1 MADIPAEKPF
11 RVGIFRTA
19 AEASKAIDALLA
31 AGFKKEELAVV
42 CADQSV
48 EKFRD
53 IPHPSPGPARRD
65 DPMKGARTIEGVL
78 GGAALAA
85 AAIASGGFGVPGG
98 EGVIVE
104 GEALVMPGHVRDE
117 EGGPVGPLYAQ
128 AVRDGHV
135 LVAVELPDEGAS
147 TRLPLAE
154 QILKDHGSDPSLA
167 EG

>member
-1 MADIPAEKPF
+1 MADMPADKPF
-11 RVGIFRTA
+11 RVGIFRTT
-19 AEASKAIDALLA
+19 AEASSAIDALLA

-53 IPHPSPGPARRD
+53 IPHPSPGPARTD
-65 DPMKGARTIEGVL
+65 DPLKGARAIEGVL

-104 GEALVMPGHVRDE
+104 GEALVLPGYATEADE
-117 EGGPVGPLYAQ
+117 PPGPLYAQ
-128 AVRDGHV
+128 AVRDGHA
-135 LVAVELPDEGAS
+135 LVAVEVPEDGAAA
-147 TRLPLAE
+147 RLALAE
-154 QILKDHGSDPSLA
+154 QILKAHGSDPSLV